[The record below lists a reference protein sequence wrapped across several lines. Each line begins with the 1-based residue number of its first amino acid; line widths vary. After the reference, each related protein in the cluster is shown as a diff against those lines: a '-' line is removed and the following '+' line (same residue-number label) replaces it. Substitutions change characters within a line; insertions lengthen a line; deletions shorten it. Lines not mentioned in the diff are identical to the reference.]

1 MQVKMRINV
10 LYVTRHRSFPRF
22 TDKKTAI
29 MHGGFTN
36 ITYICTRYS
45 TIQIRINE

>member
-10 LYVTRHRSFPRF
+10 LYVTRLGSFPRF

-29 MHGGFTN
+29 MHGRFTN
-36 ITYICTRYS
+36 IIYICTRYS